1 MTKSRTMRYWLLLLM
16 ISLAGCKIDR
26 DKKVDRN
33 KYTFTINDD
42 AELFFR
48 NVRQIY
54 YDRSSP
60 DGTWQAYRF
69 GGRYQG
75 NERPAI
81 YPVIVINWLKDE
93 AYLLVDTNEVLSRED
108 FLRIKIVNKKNTVQ
122 IDLKDRGRERM
133 LEFGSA
139 LYEALQRKDS
149 VFVWQQGKY
158 VPILIDE
165 EDRESVRIPMADFYR
180 LTRVF

>member
-1 MTKSRTMRYWLLLLM
+1 MRYLPLLLM
-16 ISLAGCKIDR
+16 ILLVGCKIDR

-69 GGRYQG
+69 SDRYVG
-75 NERPAI
+75 EEKPAI

-93 AYLLVDTNEVLSRED
+93 AYLLIDTNATLSVED
-108 FLRIKIVNKKNTVQ
+108 SLKVQIVNKTDTTIIQ
-122 IDLKDRGRERM
+122 LKERGRERM
-133 LEFGSA
+133 LEFGTK
-139 LYEALQRKDS
+139 LYEAIQSGNEMS
-149 VFVWQQGKY
+149 VLFHGKY
-158 VPILIDE
+158 VPIFTDGN
-165 EDRESVRIPMADFYR
+165 DRESFRIPMGDFYR

>member
-1 MTKSRTMRYWLLLLM
+1 MSKVFAVLLM
-16 ISLAGCKIDR
+16 IIASGCKIDR

-33 KYTFTINDD
+33 KHSFTIGDD

-69 GGRYQG
+69 GSRFQG
-75 NERPAI
+75 ESHPAI
-81 YPVIVINWLKDE
+81 HPVIVINWLKDE
-93 AYLLVDTNEVLSRED
+93 AYLLIDTNQALSNED
-108 FLRIKIVNKKNTVQ
+108 FLRIKIKKQNDSLVV
-122 IDLKDRGRERM
+122 DLKERGRERM
-133 LEFGSA
+133 LEFGSII
-139 LYEALQRKDS
+139 YEAIQRKDS
-149 VFVWQQGKY
+149 VHVWYQGKY
-158 VPILIDE
+158 APIFVNEDE
-165 EDRESVRIPMADFYR
+165 RESFRIPMGDFYR